1 MTDICLIFEV
11 HQPLRLNR
19 NFHSDLLAR
28 PLVRKNDLFNL
39 YFYHDLN
46 KHVFERAARKC
57 YFPANNAILE
67 QIGRFKHGQKQFKV
81 AYGLSGVFIEQCERW
96 NPSLLDS
103 FKQLADTG
111 CVEFLDETYYHSLA
125 SLYDSKRSEFV
136 EQLKMHRQLMK
147 DLLNYQPKV
156 VANTECVY
164 NNAIAKTVE
173 ALGYE
178 AMITEGVE
186 RILDWRSPNYVYK
199 SKNSN
204 LRVLL
209 RNYPL
214 SDDIGF
220 RFASRWWEEWPL
232 TAEKYASWLAAT
244 QGQVINVFLDYETF
258 GEHHWPESGI
268 HEFLR
273 WLPGEILK
281 WEHLQFCTPSEVVRR
296 HSPVGE
302 IDVHE
307 FSTISW
313 ADLERDTSAWIVN
326 SMQVA
331 CYNILKELE
340 PLVKQTGD
348 AELMRLW
355 RYLQIS
361 DHLYYMSTKG
371 GGPGDVHEYFNP
383 YGNPI
388 EAFATLSGILTNFEA
403 AVLRELEKPKHVA
416 KRILRKLPVEKGF
429 TFSYKFAKPTKWAV
443 HSLKEFYSTLKIVDL
458 KSVQFHAKRGDFEKW
473 IRWVIG
479 DNKLADRLAAA
490 AKSKVTGDD
499 LREGILSLVGQRI
512 KELERTIKASNNV
525 RKALTL
531 QQKT

>member
-1 MTDICLIFEV
+1 MDICLIFEV

-19 NFHSDLLAR
+19 DFHSDLLAR
-28 PLVRKNDLFNL
+28 PLVKKNDLFGL
-39 YFYHDLN
+39 YFDHDLN
-46 KHVFERAARKC
+46 QRVFERAARKC
-57 YFPANNAILE
+57 YFPANNTILE
-67 QIGRFKHGQKQFKV
+67 QIDRFKRSRRRFKV

-103 FKQLADTG
+103 FRQLADTG

-125 SLYDSKRSEFV
+125 SLYDEDRSEFV

-147 DLLNYQPKV
+147 DLLDYEPEV
-156 VANTECVY
+156 VANTECLY
-164 NNAIAKTVE
+164 NNGIARTVE
-173 ALGYE
+173 TLGYK
-178 AMITEGVE
+178 AIITEGVE
-186 RILDWRSPNYVYK
+186 RILGWRSPNYVYK
-199 SKNSN
+199 AKDSD

-209 RNYPL
+209 RNYRL

-220 RFASRWWEEWPL
+220 RFSSRWWEEWPL
-232 TAEKYASWLAAT
+232 NAEKYASWLAAA

-281 WEHLQFCTPSEVVRR
+281 WEHLQFCTPSEIVRR

-302 IDVHE
+302 PDVHR

-313 ADLERDTSAWIVN
+313 ADLERDTSAWIGN
-326 SMQVA
+326 SMQKA
-331 CYNILKELE
+331 CYNLVKALE
-340 PLVKQTGD
+340 PLVRQANDT
-348 AELMRLW
+348 ELIQLW

-371 GGPGDVHEYFNP
+371 GGPGDVHNYFNP
-383 YGNPI
+383 HGNPV
-388 EAFATLSGILTNFEA
+388 EAFTTYSSILSNFEA

-416 KRILRKLPVEKGF
+416 KRILRKLPTEKGF
-429 TFSYKFAKPTKWAV
+429 TFSYGFAKPTKLAV
-443 HSLKEFYSTLKIVDL
+443 HSLEEFYSALKTVNR
-458 KSVQFHAKRGDFEKW
+458 KSIRFHVERGDFEKW

-479 DNKLADRLAAA
+479 DSKLADKLATA
-490 AKSKVTGDD
+490 AKSKITGAEV
-499 LREGILSLVGQRI
+499 REIILSLVDQRI
-512 KELERTIKASNNV
+512 EELESTKRASSNG

-531 QQKT
+531 KQKT

>member
-11 HQPLRLNR
+11 HQPLRLNK

-28 PLVRKNDLFNL
+28 PTVRKSDLFNL

-46 KHVFERAARKC
+46 RHVFERAARKC
-57 YFPANNAILE
+57 YLPANNAILE
-67 QIGRFKHGQKQFKV
+67 QIDRFKHDERKFKV

-96 NPSLLDS
+96 NPSLLNS
-103 FKQLADTG
+103 FEQLADTG

-125 SLYDSKRSEFV
+125 SLFDTERSEFA
-136 EQLKMHRQLMK
+136 EQLKMHRQLMRV
-147 DLLNYQPKV
+147 LFNYEPKV

-173 ALGYE
+173 ALGYK

-186 RILDWRSPNYVYK
+186 RVLDWRSPNYVYK
-199 SKNSN
+199 AKNGN

-209 RNYPL
+209 RNYRI

-220 RFASRWWEEWPL
+220 RFSSRWWGEWPL
-232 TAEKYASWLAAT
+232 TAEKYASWLAST
-244 QGQVINVFLDYETF
+244 QGQVINIFLDYETF

-281 WEHLQFCTPSEVVRR
+281 WQHLQFRTPSEVVSQ

-313 ADLERDTSAWIVN
+313 ADLERDTSAWIAN
-326 SMQVA
+326 SMQMT
-331 CYNILKELE
+331 CYNILKELG

-371 GGPGDVHEYFNP
+371 GGPGDVHNYFNP
-383 YGNPI
+383 SGNPI
-388 EAFATLSGILTNFEA
+388 EAFATYLAVLSNFEA
-403 AVLRELEKPKHVA
+403 AVLRELEKPEHVA
-416 KRILRKLPVEKGF
+416 KRILTNVPAEKGF
-429 TFSYKFAKPTKWAV
+429 IFAYEVGKPTKWTAYSLRELYSNLRSV
-443 HSLKEFYSTLKIVDL
+443 SLKSIR
-458 KSVQFHAKRGDFEKW
+458 FHEERGDFEKW

-479 DNKLADRLAAA
+479 DNELADKLATE
-490 AKSKVTGDD
+490 AKSAVIGEENRD
-499 LREGILSLVGQRI
+499 RILNSVGQRI
-512 KELERTIKASNNV
+512 KELERTIKASNNM

-531 QQKT
+531 PQKT

>member
-19 NFHSDLLAR
+19 SFHSDLLDK
-28 PLVRKNDLFNL
+28 PLVRKSDLFGL
-39 YFYHDLN
+39 YFDHELN
-46 KHVFERAARKC
+46 RRVFERAARKC

-67 QIGRFKHGQKQFKV
+67 QIDKFKRSRRRFKV
-81 AYGLSGVFIEQCERW
+81 AYGLSGVFVEQCERW

-125 SLYDSKRSEFV
+125 SLYDIKRSEFV
-136 EQLKMHRQLMK
+136 EQLKMHRQLVR
-147 DLLNYQPKV
+147 DLFNYEPRV

-173 ALGYE
+173 TLGYE

-186 RILDWRSPNYVYK
+186 RVLEWRSPNYLYK
-199 SKNSN
+199 AKNSN
-204 LRVLL
+204 LKVLL
-209 RNYPL
+209 RNYRL

-220 RFASRWWEEWPL
+220 RFSSRWWEEWPL

-244 QGQVINVFLDYETF
+244 QGQVVNIFLDYETF

-313 ADLERDTSAWIVN
+313 ADLERDTSAWIGN
-326 SMQVA
+326 SMQMT

-340 PLVKQTGD
+340 PLVKQAGE

-355 RYLQIS
+355 RYLQVS

-383 YGNPI
+383 YGNPV
-388 EAFATLSGILTNFEA
+388 EAFAIYSGILANFEA
-403 AVLRELEKPKHVA
+403 FVLRELEKPQHVA
-416 KRILRKLPVEKGF
+416 RKILRRLPAQKGF
-429 TFSYKFAKPTKWAV
+429 TFSYGIDKPTKWTV
-443 HSLKEFYSTLKIVDL
+443 HSLKEFHSALKIVDFR
-458 KSVQFHAKRGDFEKW
+458 SIRFHVKRGDFEKW
-473 IRWVIG
+473 IRWTIG
-479 DNKLADRLAAA
+479 DNRLADQVATAT
-490 AKSKVTGDD
+490 KTKIVGEN
-499 LREGILSLVGQRI
+499 LRERILSVVEQRI
-512 KELERTIKASNNV
+512 KELEKIIKAFNTKT
-525 RKALTL
+525 KALTL